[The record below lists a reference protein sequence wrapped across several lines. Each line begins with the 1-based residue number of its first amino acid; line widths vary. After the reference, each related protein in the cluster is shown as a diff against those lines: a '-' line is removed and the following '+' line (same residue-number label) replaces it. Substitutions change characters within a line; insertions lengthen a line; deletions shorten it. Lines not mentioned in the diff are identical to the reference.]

1 MVKCMNNQSPKSP
14 KIKRKN
20 EGVKGSVLTFFSTAS
35 AVGKTVLAVNYA
47 ADLAARGYKVC
58 LADLD
63 LQFGDVC
70 NYLGLKPER
79 TFFDYYDQE
88 EDKRDTSEYMTETQF
103 DFDVFAAPLEVDEG
117 FIIDAETIV
126 QAINQLRDDYDYILL
141 DTTTGFTGISM
152 AILEQT
158 DVLFLPCVVDFIPS
172 IKDLKLGLDTLHK
185 LQFDYQ
191 RVRLILNRNKA
202 ETQISTKDVEA
213 LLGRPFQYFISNDY
227 QGIMQSI
234 KEAKPVVLTEA
245 KNKLADEISDMV
257 SEELGE
263 KEESSG
269 GISGWF
275 GSLFK

>member
-1 MVKCMNNQSPKSP
+1 MVNYMTNQSPNR
-14 KIKRKN
+14 KRKN
-20 EGVKGSVLTFFSTAS
+20 EGVKGYVFTFFSTAS

-47 ADLAARGYKVC
+47 ADLAERGYKVC

-63 LQFGDVC
+63 LQFGDAC
-70 NYLGLKPER
+70 NYLGITPET
-79 TFFDYYDQE
+79 TFFNYYEQDD
-88 EDKRDTSEYMTETQF
+88 DKRDTSLCMTETKF
-103 DFDVFAAPLEVDEG
+103 GFDVLAAPLEVDEG
-117 FIIDAETIV
+117 FLIDAETIV
-126 QAINQLRDDYDYILL
+126 QAINQLRDDYDYVLL
-141 DTTTGFTGISM
+141 DTTTGFTGISL

-158 DVLFLPCVVDFIPS
+158 DVLYLPCVVDFIPS
-172 IKDLKLGLDTLHK
+172 IKDLKIGLETLYK

-213 LLGRPFQYFISNDY
+213 LVGRPFQYFISNDY

-234 KEAKPVVLTEA
+234 KEAKPIVLTEK

-269 GISGWF
+269 LSGWF

>member
-1 MVKCMNNQSPKSP
+1 M
-14 KIKRKN
+14 
-20 EGVKGSVLTFFSTAS
+20 
-35 AVGKTVLAVNYA
+35 
-47 ADLAARGYKVC
+47 
-58 LADLD
+58 
-63 LQFGDVC
+63 
-70 NYLGLKPER
+70 
-79 TFFDYYDQE
+79 
-88 EDKRDTSEYMTETQF
+88 
-103 DFDVFAAPLEVDEG
+103 DEG

-126 QAINQLRDDYDYILL
+126 QAINQLRDDYDYVLL
-141 DTTTGFTGISM
+141 DTTTGFTGISL

-158 DVLFLPCVVDFIPS
+158 DVLYLPCVVDFIPS
-172 IKDLKLGLDTLHK
+172 IKDLKIGLETLYK

-213 LLGRPFQYFISNDY
+213 LVGRPFQYFISNDY

-234 KEAKPVVLTEA
+234 KEAKPIVLTEK

-269 GISGWF
+269 LSGWF

>member
-1 MVKCMNNQSPKSP
+1 MVNYMTNQSPNR
-14 KIKRKN
+14 KRKN
-20 EGVKGSVLTFFSTAS
+20 EGVKGYVFTFFSTAS

-47 ADLAARGYKVC
+47 ADLAERGYKVC

-63 LQFGDVC
+63 LQFGDAC
-70 NYLGLKPER
+70 NYLGITPET
-79 TFFDYYDQE
+79 TFFNYYEQDD
-88 EDKRDTSEYMTETQF
+88 DKRDTSLCMTETDF
-103 DFDVFAAPLEVDEG
+103 GFDVLAAPLEVDEG

-126 QAINQLRDDYDYILL
+126 QAINQLRDDYDYVLL
-141 DTTTGFTGISM
+141 DTTTGFTGISL

-158 DVLFLPCVVDFIPS
+158 DVLYLPCVVDFIPS
-172 IKDLKLGLDTLHK
+172 IKDLKIGLETLHK

-213 LLGRPFQYFISNDY
+213 LVGRPFQYFISNDY

-234 KEAKPVVLTEA
+234 KEAKPVVLTEK

-263 KEESSG
+263 KEESG
-269 GISGWF
+269 GISSWF
-275 GSLFK
+275 GGLFK

>member
-1 MVKCMNNQSPKSP
+1 MVNYMTNQSPNR
-14 KIKRKN
+14 KRKN
-20 EGVKGSVLTFFSTAS
+20 EGVKGHVFTFFSTAS

-47 ADLAARGYKVC
+47 ADLAERGYKVC

-63 LQFGDVC
+63 LQFGDAC
-70 NYLGLKPER
+70 NYLGITPET
-79 TFFDYYDQE
+79 TFFNYYEQDD
-88 EDKRDTSEYMTETQF
+88 DKRDTSLCMTETNF
-103 DFDVFAAPLEVDEG
+103 GFDVLAAPLEVDEG

-126 QAINQLRDDYDYILL
+126 QAINQLRDDYDYVLL
-141 DTTTGFTGISM
+141 DTTTGFTGISL

-158 DVLFLPCVVDFIPS
+158 DVLYLPCVVDFIPS

-234 KEAKPVVLTEA
+234 KDAKPVVLTEA

-263 KEESSG
+263 KEEQSG

>member
-1 MVKCMNNQSPKSP
+1 MVNYMTNQSPNR
-14 KIKRKN
+14 KRKN
-20 EGVKGSVLTFFSTAS
+20 EGVKGYVFTFFSTAS

-47 ADLAARGYKVC
+47 ADLAERGYKVC

-63 LQFGDVC
+63 LQFGDAC
-70 NYLGLKPER
+70 NYLGITPET
-79 TFFDYYDQE
+79 TFFNYYEQDD
-88 EDKRDTSEYMTETQF
+88 DKRDTSLCMTETKF
-103 DFDVFAAPLEVDEG
+103 GFDVLAAPLEVDEG

-126 QAINQLRDDYDYILL
+126 QAINQLRDDYDYVLL
-141 DTTTGFTGISM
+141 DTTTGVTGISL
-152 AILEQT
+152 ALLEQT
-158 DVLFLPCVVDFIPS
+158 DVLYLPCVVDFIPS
-172 IKDLKLGLDTLHK
+172 IKDLKIGLETLYK

-213 LLGRPFQYFISNDY
+213 LVGRPFQYFISNDY

-234 KEAKPVVLTEA
+234 KEAKPIVLTEK

-263 KEESSG
+263 KEESG
-269 GISGWF
+269 GLSGWF

>member
-1 MVKCMNNQSPKSP
+1 MVNYMTNQSPNR
-14 KIKRKN
+14 KRKN
-20 EGVKGSVLTFFSTAS
+20 EGVKGYVFTFFSTAS

-47 ADLAARGYKVC
+47 ADLAERGYKVC

-63 LQFGDVC
+63 LQFGDAC
-70 NYLGLKPER
+70 NYLGITPET
-79 TFFDYYDQE
+79 TFFNYYEQDD
-88 EDKRDTSEYMTETQF
+88 DKRDTSLCMTETYF
-103 DFDVFAAPLEVDEG
+103 CFDVLAAPLEVDEG

-126 QAINQLRDDYDYILL
+126 QAINQLRDDYDYVLL
-141 DTTTGFTGISM
+141 DTTTGFTGISL

-158 DVLFLPCVVDFIPS
+158 DVLYLPCVVDFIPS
-172 IKDLKLGLDTLHK
+172 IKDLKIGLETLYK

-213 LLGRPFQYFISNDY
+213 LVGRPFQYFISNDY

-234 KEAKPVVLTEA
+234 KEAKPIVLTEK

-269 GISGWF
+269 LSGWF

>member
-1 MVKCMNNQSPKSP
+1 MVKCMNNQNPKR
-14 KIKRKN
+14 KRKN
-20 EGVKGSVLTFFSTAS
+20 EAVKGSVFTFFSTAS

-47 ADLAARGYKVC
+47 ADLAERGYKVC

-70 NYLGLKPER
+70 NYLGITPTQ
-79 TFFDYYDQE
+79 TFFNYYDQE
-88 EDKRDTSEYMTETQF
+88 EDKRNTAAFITETQF
-103 DFDVFAAPLEVDEG
+103 GFDVLAAPLEVDEG
-117 FIIDAETIV
+117 FVIDAETIL
-126 QAINQLRDDYDYILL
+126 QAINQLRDDYDYVLL
-141 DTTTGFTGISM
+141 DTTTGFTGISL

-158 DVLFLPCVVDFIPS
+158 DVLYLPCVVDFIPS
-172 IKDLKLGLDTLHK
+172 IKDLKIGLETLYK

-191 RVRLILNRNKA
+191 RVRLILNRDKA

-213 LLGRPFQYFISNDY
+213 LVGRPFQYFISNDY

-234 KEAKPVVLTEA
+234 KEAKPIVLTEK

-263 KEESSG
+263 KEESG
-269 GISGWF
+269 GLSGWF

>member
-1 MVKCMNNQSPKSP
+1 MVNYMTNQSPNR
-14 KIKRKN
+14 KRKN
-20 EGVKGSVLTFFSTAS
+20 EGVKGYVFTFFSTAS

-47 ADLAARGYKVC
+47 ADLAERGYKVC

-63 LQFGDVC
+63 LQFGDAC
-70 NYLGLKPER
+70 NYLGITPET
-79 TFFDYYDQE
+79 TFFNYYEQDD
-88 EDKRDTSEYMTETQF
+88 DKRDTSLCMTETNF
-103 DFDVFAAPLEVDEG
+103 GFDVLAAPLEVDEG

-126 QAINQLRDDYDYILL
+126 QAINQLRDDYDYVLL
-141 DTTTGFTGISM
+141 DTTTGFTGISL

-158 DVLFLPCVVDFIPS
+158 DVLYLPCVVDFIPS
-172 IKDLKLGLDTLHK
+172 IKDLKIGLETLYK

-191 RVRLILNRNKA
+191 RVRLILNRDKA

-213 LLGRPFQYFISNDY
+213 LVGRPFQYFISNDY

-234 KEAKPVVLTEA
+234 KEAKPIVLTEK

-269 GISGWF
+269 LSGWF

>member
-1 MVKCMNNQSPKSP
+1 MVKYMNNQNPKR
-14 KIKRKN
+14 KRKN
-20 EGVKGSVLTFFSTAS
+20 EDVKGSVFTFFSTAS

-47 ADLAARGYKVC
+47 ADLAERGYKVC

-70 NYLGLKPER
+70 NYLGIKPAR
-79 TFFDYYDQE
+79 TFFDYYEQE
-88 EDKRDTSEYMTETQF
+88 EDKRDTASCMTETQF
-103 DFDVFAAPLEVDEG
+103 GFEVLAAPLEVDEG

-126 QAINQLRDDYDYILL
+126 EAINQLRDDYDYILL

-158 DVLFLPCVVDFIPS
+158 DVLYLPCVVDFIPS
-172 IKDLKLGLDTLHK
+172 IKDLKIGLDTLHK

-245 KNKLADEISDMV
+245 PNKLADEISDMV

-263 KEESSG
+263 KEETSSG
-269 GISGWF
+269 ISSWF

>member
-1 MVKCMNNQSPKSP
+1 MVKYMNNQSPKR
-14 KIKRKN
+14 KRKN
-20 EGVKGSVLTFFSTAS
+20 EDVKGSVFTFFSTAS

-47 ADLAARGYKVC
+47 ADLAERGYKVC

-70 NYLGLKPER
+70 NYLGIKPTR
-79 TFFDYYDQE
+79 TFFDYYEQE
-88 EDKRDTSEYMTETQF
+88 EDKRDTASCMTETQF
-103 DFDVFAAPLEVDEG
+103 GFEVLAAPLEVDEG

-126 QAINQLRDDYDYILL
+126 EAINQLRDDYDYILL
-141 DTTTGFTGISM
+141 DTTTGFTGISL

-158 DVLFLPCVVDFIPS
+158 DVLYLPCVVDFIPS
-172 IKDLKLGLDTLHK
+172 IKDLKIGLDTLHK

-245 KNKLADEISDMV
+245 PNKLADEISDMV

-263 KEESSG
+263 KEETSG
-269 GISGWF
+269 GLSSWF

>member
-1 MVKCMNNQSPKSP
+1 MVKCMNNQNPKR
-14 KIKRKN
+14 KRKN
-20 EGVKGSVLTFFSTAS
+20 EAVKGSVFTFFSTAS

-47 ADLAARGYKVC
+47 ADLAERGYKVC

-70 NYLGLKPER
+70 NYLGITPTQ
-79 TFFDYYDQE
+79 TFFNYYDQE
-88 EDKRDTSEYMTETQF
+88 EDKRDTAAFITETQF
-103 DFDVFAAPLEVDEG
+103 GFDVLAAPLEVDEG
-117 FIIDAETIV
+117 FVIDAETIL
-126 QAINQLRDDYDYILL
+126 QAINQLRDDYDYVLL
-141 DTTTGFTGISM
+141 DTTTGFTSISM

-158 DVLFLPCVVDFIPS
+158 DVLYLPCVVDFIPS
-172 IKDLKLGLDTLHK
+172 IKDLKIGLETLHK

-191 RVRLILNRNKA
+191 RMRLILNRNKA
-202 ETQISTKDVEA
+202 ETQISIKDVEA
-213 LLGRPFQYFISNDY
+213 IVGRPFQYFISNDY

-234 KEAKPVVLTEA
+234 REAKPVVLTEA

-269 GISGWF
+269 GISGWL

>member
-1 MVKCMNNQSPKSP
+1 MNNQSPKSP

-47 ADLAARGYKVC
+47 ADLAERGYKVC

-70 NYLGLKPER
+70 NYLGITPTQ
-79 TFFDYYDQE
+79 TFFNYYDQE
-88 EDKRDTSEYMTETQF
+88 EDKRDTAAFITETQF
-103 DFDVFAAPLEVDEG
+103 GFDVLAAPLEVDEG
-117 FIIDAETIV
+117 FVIDAETIL
-126 QAINQLRDDYDYILL
+126 QAINQLRDDYDYVLL
-141 DTTTGFTGISM
+141 DTTTGFTSISM

-158 DVLFLPCVVDFIPS
+158 DVLYLPCVVDFIPS
-172 IKDLKLGLDTLHK
+172 IKDLKIGLETLHK

-191 RVRLILNRNKA
+191 RMRLILNRNKA
-202 ETQISTKDVEA
+202 ETQISIKDVEA
-213 LLGRPFQYFISNDY
+213 IVGRPFQYFISNDY

-234 KEAKPVVLTEA
+234 REAKPVVLTEA

-263 KEESSG
+263 KEETSSG
-269 GISGWF
+269 LTGWL
-275 GSLFK
+275 GSLFR

>member
-1 MVKCMNNQSPKSP
+1 MVNYMTNQSPNR
-14 KIKRKN
+14 KRKN
-20 EGVKGSVLTFFSTAS
+20 EGVKGYVFTFFSTAS

-47 ADLAARGYKVC
+47 ADLAERGYKVC

-70 NYLGLKPER
+70 NYLGIKPET
-79 TFFDYYDQE
+79 TFFNYYEQDD
-88 EDKRDTSEYMTETQF
+88 DKRDTSLCMTETNF
-103 DFDVFAAPLEVDEG
+103 GFDVLAAPLEVDEG

-126 QAINQLRDDYDYILL
+126 QAINQLRDDYDYVLL
-141 DTTTGFTGISM
+141 DTTTGFTGISL

-158 DVLFLPCVVDFIPS
+158 DVLYLPCVVDFIPS
-172 IKDLKLGLDTLHK
+172 IKDLKIGLETLYK

-191 RVRLILNRNKA
+191 RVRLILNRDKA

-213 LLGRPFQYFISNDY
+213 LVGRPFQYFISNDY

-234 KEAKPVVLTEA
+234 KEAKPIVLTEK

-263 KEESSG
+263 KEESG
-269 GISGWF
+269 GLSGWF